1 MASGSTN
8 NNWERIQMGVKN
20 TERLIGQ
27 KDYNSAMIKA
37 RQTMEFMVRMLS
49 ERSGSMSDR
58 DLKEMID
65 MLYRSQRIT
74 KSTCDRYHKIR
85 MIGNKAAHEGDN
97 SASNATLAFQL
108 LSQEFSAFSNEYR
121 DRRRSSS
128 QRGSSQRSTSRR
140 SSSQNR
146 RRRSSKRRRGMASAD
161 LLRLLLPVAGILLI
175 VFVVF
180 FLVRLLKP
188 KSDEKDT
195 TSPTVTTES
204 TPMHTEVPTV
214 PETTPPAEPST
225 EAPPVVYVTTDVLNV
240 RSAPSTD
247 GTKLGKLNSG
257 VTVNYVRAEND
268 EWAVILYDGQEA
280 YVASQYL
287 TTRTSAT
294 Q

>member
-8 NNWERIQMGVKN
+8 NNWERIQLGLKN

-37 RQTMEFMVRMLS
+37 RQTIEFMVRMLS

-65 MLYRSQRIT
+65 MLYRSRRIT
-74 KSTCDRYHKIR
+74 KNSCDHYHKIR

-97 SASNATLAFQL
+97 SASNATLALQL
-108 LSQEFSAFSNEYR
+108 LAQEFSSFSEEYQG
-121 DRRRSSS
+121 RRRSSP
-128 QRGSSQRSTSRR
+128 QRGSSQRNTSRR
-140 SSSQNR
+140 SSPQNR
-146 RRRSSKRRRGMASAD
+146 RRRSAKRRRRAVPAY
-161 LLRLLLPVAGILLI
+161 LFRLLIPVAGILLI
-175 VFVVF
+175 ILIVF
-180 FLVRLLKP
+180 FVIRLIKP
-188 KSDEKDT
+188 KSDEKEST
-195 TSPTVTTES
+195 TSAVSTES
-204 TPMHTEVPTV
+204 IQAPVETSSV
-214 PETTPPAEPST
+214 PETTQPPETST
-225 EAPPVVYVTTDVLNV
+225 EAPQVVYVTTDVLNV
-240 RSAPSTD
+240 RSAPNTE

-287 TTRTSAT
+287 TTQTSSA